1 MSGIVEREEAASI
14 IHISVPD
21 EQLGKLL
28 LEGQF
33 VAYHD
38 DKYGVTSGEHHIVM
52 KLLSQ
57 EDQFVLFYLHVPY
70 AYPIPEGVKDTVKS
84 ALEATLKKGA
94 MQKMEFINS
103 GTESEKKNIQF
114 RVELGGQIE

>member
-1 MSGIVEREEAASI
+1 MSDIVERGEAASI

-28 LEGQF
+28 LEGKF
-33 VAYHD
+33 IAYHD
-38 DKYGVTSGEHHIVM
+38 NKYGVTSGEHYIVM
-52 KLLSQ
+52 KLVTQ

-70 AYPIPEGVKDTVKS
+70 AYPIPEGVKNTVKTS
-84 ALEATLKKGA
+84 LETILNRTI
-94 MQKMEFINS
+94 QKMEYINS

-114 RVELGGQIE
+114 RVELGGKAE

>member
-1 MSGIVEREEAASI
+1 MSGIVDQEEATSI

-28 LEGQF
+28 LEGKF
-33 VAYHD
+33 IAYHD
-38 DKYGVTSGEHHIVM
+38 NKFGVTSGEHHIVM
-52 KLLSQ
+52 KLVTE

-70 AYPIPEGVKDTVKS
+70 AYPIPDGVKDTIKS
-84 ALEATLKKGA
+84 ALEATLKRTI
-94 MQKMEFINS
+94 QKMEFINS

-114 RVELGGQIE
+114 RVEFGGKLK

>member
-1 MSGIVEREEAASI
+1 MLEDGATVKETI
-14 IHISVPD
+14 IHVKVPD

-28 LEGQF
+28 LEGKF

-38 DKYGVTSGEHHIVM
+38 DGYGVTSGNHHIVM
-52 KLLSQ
+52 KLLAE

-70 AYPIPEGVKDTVKS
+70 AYPIPDGVKDTVKS
-84 ALEATLKKGA
+84 SLEASMKSTI
-94 MQKMEFINS
+94 QKMEFINS

-114 RVELGGQIE
+114 RVELGGRIE

>member
-1 MSGIVEREEAASI
+1 MSDITEGQGAGPI
-14 IHISVPD
+14 IHIIVPD
-21 EQLGKLL
+21 ERLGKLL
-28 LEGQF
+28 LEGKF

-38 DKYGVTSGEHHIVM
+38 DKYGVTSGEHYIVM

-70 AYPIPEGVKDTVKS
+70 AYPIPDGVKDTVRS
-84 ALEATLKKGA
+84 VLEATLKKGT